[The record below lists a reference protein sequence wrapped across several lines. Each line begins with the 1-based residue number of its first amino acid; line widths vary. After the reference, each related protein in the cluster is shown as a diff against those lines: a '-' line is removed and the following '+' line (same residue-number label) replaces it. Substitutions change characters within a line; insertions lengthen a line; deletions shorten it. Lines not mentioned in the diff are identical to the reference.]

1 MKSVLSQIISC
12 SDIYPILGNTVQP
25 VVRQEACG
33 LLLQLPASFSSFL
46 PQFPHTD
53 SSIFL
58 SIFPPW
64 TAYLCSAT
72 ACFFS
77 CLFMLCS
84 LFMKIAW
91 LLPRPENFFLL
102 LIQSSPTFSSFIQ
115 VSSYLKG
122 SFNSL
127 HAPYS
132 TVSSFVE
139 SHEFRIVGQSTL
151 VE

>member
-12 SDIYPILGNTVQP
+12 SGMFPILGNCSGEYSP
-25 VVRQEACG
+25 ACHSSGG
-33 LLLQLPASFSSFL
+33 LRPPSPSSFSSFPIQTL
-46 PQFPHTD
+46 PFSSLSFLPEPHV
-53 SSIFL
+53 FVQ
-58 SIFPPW
+58 PQHV
-64 TAYLCSAT
+64 
-72 ACFFS
+72 FS

-84 LFMKIAW
+84 LVMKIAW
-91 LLPRPENFFLL
+91 LLPWPENFFLL

-115 VSSYLKG
+115 VSSYLIG

-139 SHEFRIVGQSTL
+139 SREFRIVGQSTL

>member
-12 SDIYPILGNTVQP
+12 SDIYPIPGKLFWGIQSSLSFIRRLV
-25 VVRQEACG
+25 
-33 LLLQLPASFSSFL
+33 ASFSSFL
-46 PQFPHTD
+46 LQFSPYRLFPFPLYL
-53 SSIFL
+53 SSLNCMSLF
-58 SIFPPW
+58 SNSMFFP
-64 TAYLCSAT
+64 
-72 ACFFS
+72 

-91 LLPRPENFFLL
+91 LLPWPENFFLL

-127 HAPYS
+127 HAPHW

-139 SHEFRIVGQSTL
+139 SHEFHIVDQSAL